1 MKKNMAVAMYMMPS
15 FLWSTVNSHAF
26 QPPVV
31 TGRRSVPSDDEGVA
45 GAMTAG
51 VVVTLGRSMM
61 AMLFS
66 GYFSVNR

>member
-1 MKKNMAVAMYMMPS
+1 
-15 FLWSTVNSHAF
+15 
-26 QPPVV
+26 VV
-31 TGRRSVPSDDEGVA
+31 TGRRSVPKDDDGVA
-45 GAMTAG
+45 GAITAG